1 MVKSKNKEIQEY
13 NMKNSKIIEKA
24 KTESRK
30 TLTEAEAKNLLKQY
44 GIPVVQEISVMSQ
57 SDLENAA
64 QSIGYP
70 VVLKGLG
77 SRLTHKTE
85 KGLVKL
91 NLKNKEEVHSA
102 SVFIKE
108 AAGDDLEGFLIQ
120 PMLEGKRE
128 FVAGLF
134 YDEQFGPVLMFG
146 LGGVFTEA
154 IGDVVFRLAPLNEK
168 EAGLMI
174 QELHAKK
181 LLGNFR
187 GEKAPDM
194 NTLVKVLTGLS
205 EIALT
210 IPEITEIDIN
220 PLLVNA
226 EGKVTAVDALIVLG
240 TRPEYQVKHFPV
252 DPMAIRSLFYPRTI
266 AFIGASAIVHK
277 WGQLMFSNVL
287 AGNFS
292 GEIYLVNPKG
302 GEIAGRKVY
311 KSVTEIQDKIDLA
324 VVTIPASGVLSL
336 IDELKQKAVKNVLL
350 ISSGFGETGTE
361 GKTLEAELVRK
372 AREAGILILGP
383 NTMGI
388 CNPHISLYCTGTH
401 VRPRAGDTTLVAQ
414 SGNLGTQLL
423 SFTEKEGIG
432 IRAFSGSGNE
442 AMITIED
449 YIEGF
454 EVDELTKTVVIYIE
468 SIKNGRRFYEGACQ
482 VSRKKPIIAL
492 KGGRTQAGAHA
503 ASSHTGAMAS
513 NIKVFEAACKQAGII
528 QVENPMDL
536 LDCSAAFS
544 SLPLPQGKRVGILT
558 LGGGWGVV
566 ASDLCMENGLVVQP
580 LSEQIINKINNWL
593 PPFWSHANPVDL
605 VAEMDT
611 KIHLAIV
618 EELLNWD
625 ECDAII
631 HMGIIGRSN
640 MIKSVLESSI
650 KVNKLSDPEYV
661 ENNLKLLKAFEQ
673 DLVDKTVKIMEKYNK
688 PIIGVYLLTDETSR
702 TVTEISG
709 CKYKGVVFPTPER
722 AVKALSKIYK
732 YSQWL
737 KDSAT

>member
-1 MVKSKNKEIQEY
+1 MKELE
-13 NMKNSKIIEKA
+13 IIKKA
-24 KTESRK
+24 TSEGR
-30 TLTEAEAKNLLKQY
+30 TALTEAEAKNLLKQY
-44 GIPVVQEISVMSQ
+44 GIPVVKEISVKTQ
-57 SDLENAA
+57 GKLENAA

-91 NLKNKEEVHSA
+91 NLKNKEDVHSA
-102 SVFIKE
+102 AIYIRD
-108 AAGDDLEGFLIQ
+108 AAGEDLEGFLIQ

-134 YDEQFGPVLMFG
+134 YDEQFGPAVMFG

-168 EAGLMI
+168 EARLMI

-181 LLGNFR
+181 LLGDFR

-194 NTLVKVLTGLS
+194 DALIKVLVGLS
-205 EIALT
+205 EIAIT
-210 IPEITEIDIN
+210 IPEIKEIDIN
-220 PLLVNA
+220 PLLVNP
-226 EGKVTAVDALIVLG
+226 EGKVAAVDALIVLG
-240 TRPEYQVKHFPV
+240 KRAEYQVTHLPV
-252 DPMAIRSLFYPRTI
+252 DPKDIGNLFYPKAI
-266 AFIGASAIVHK
+266 AFIGASAEISK
-277 WGQLMFSNVL
+277 WGHLMYSNVL
-287 AGNFS
+287 AGNFP
-292 GEIYLVNPKG
+292 GKVYLVNPKG
-302 GEIAGRKVY
+302 GEIAGRKVF
-311 KSVTEIQDKIDLA
+311 KSITEISDPIDLA
-324 VVTIPASGVLSL
+324 VVTIPAARVLPL
-336 IDELKQKAVKNVLL
+336 IDELKQKTIKNVLL
-350 ISSGFGETGTE
+350 ISSGFGETGAE
-361 GKTLEAELVRK
+361 GKALEDQLVRK

-401 VRPRAGDTTLVAQ
+401 VRPNAGETTLVAQ

-423 SFTEKEGIG
+423 AFAEKEGIG

-454 EVDELTKTVVIYIE
+454 EVDEMTKTVVMYIE
-468 SIKNGRRFYEGACQ
+468 SIKNGRRFFEAARRVG
-482 VSRKKPIIAL
+482 RKKPIIAL

-513 NIKVFEAACKQAGII
+513 NIKIFDAACKQAGII
-528 QVENPMDL
+528 QVEHPMDL
-536 LDCSAAFS
+536 LDLSAAFS
-544 SLPLPQGKRVGILT
+544 SLPLPKGKRIALLT

-605 VAEMDT
+605 VAEMNT
-611 KIHLAIV
+611 EIHMAIV
-618 EELLNWD
+618 DELLQWD
-625 ECDAII
+625 ECDAVI
-631 HMGIIGRSN
+631 HMGIIGRKT
-640 MIKSVLESSI
+640 MIQSVLESTIAVDKAYDQKFVDDS
-650 KVNKLSDPEYV
+650 
-661 ENNLKLLKAFEQ
+661 LKLLKVYEHE
-673 DLVDKTVKIMEKYNK
+673 LVDKTVQIMEKYNK
-688 PIIGVYLLTDETSR
+688 PVIGVYLLADETSR
-702 TVTEISG
+702 IVTEIDG
-709 CKYKGVVFPTPER
+709 RKYKGVIFPTPER
-722 AVKALSKIYK
+722 AVKALSKMYN

-737 KDSAT
+737 KDSTI

>member
-1 MVKSKNKEIQEY
+1 
-13 NMKNSKIIEKA
+13 MKKLDTIEKA
-24 KTESRK
+24 KTEGRT

-44 GIPVVQEISVMSQ
+44 GIPVVKEIVVKTQ
-57 SDLENAA
+57 NELEKAA

-91 NLKNKEEVHSA
+91 NLKNKEDVHSA
-102 SVFIKE
+102 AIYIQD

-134 YDEQFGPVLMFG
+134 YDEQFGPAVMFG

-168 EAGLMI
+168 EARLMI
-174 QELHAKK
+174 HELHAKK
-181 LLGNFR
+181 LLGDFR

-194 NTLVKVLTGLS
+194 DALVKVLIGLCK
-205 EIALT
+205 IAMT
-210 IPEITEIDIN
+210 IPEIKEIDIN
-220 PLLVNA
+220 PLLVSA
-226 EGKVTAVDALIVLG
+226 DGKVTAVDALVVLG
-240 TRPEYQVKHFPV
+240 EQARQKAKHLPV
-252 DPMAIRSLFYPRTI
+252 DPRAIRDLFYPKAI
-266 AFIGASAIVHK
+266 AFIGASAEISK
-277 WGQLMFSNVL
+277 WGHLMYSNVL

-292 GEIYLVNPKG
+292 GDVYLVNPKG

-311 KSVTEIQDKIDLA
+311 KSVTEIPGPIDLA
-324 VVTIPASGVLSL
+324 VVTVPASRVIPL
-336 IDELKQKAVKNVLL
+336 IDELTQKAIKNVLL
-350 ISSGFGETGTE
+350 ISSGFGETGAE
-361 GKTLEAELVRK
+361 GKALEEELVRK
-372 AREAGILILGP
+372 AREAGILFLGP

-401 VRPRAGDTTLVAQ
+401 VRPKAGDTVLVAQ

-423 SFTEKEGIG
+423 AFADKEGIG

-449 YIEGF
+449 YMECF
-454 EVDELTKTVVIYIE
+454 EVDDLTKTVVMYIE
-468 SIKNGRRFYEGACQ
+468 SIKNGRRFFEAARRVG
-482 VSRKKPIIAL
+482 RIKPVIAL

-513 NIKVFEAACKQAGII
+513 DIKVFNAACKQAGVI
-528 QVENPMDL
+528 QVESPMDL
-536 LDCSAAFS
+536 LDLSAAFS
-544 SLPLPQGKRVGILT
+544 SLPLPNGKRIALLT

-566 ASDLCMENGLVVQP
+566 ASDLCIENGLVVQP
-580 LSEQIINKINNWL
+580 LSEQIINKINDWL

-611 KIHLAIV
+611 KIHLAIA
-618 EELLNWD
+618 EELLKWD

-631 HMGIIGRSN
+631 HMGIIGRRI
-640 MIKSVLESSI
+640 MIKSVLESTI
-650 KVNKLSDPEYV
+650 AVDKAYNQKLVDD
-661 ENNLKLLKAFEQ
+661 NLKLLKTFE
-673 DLVDKTVKIMEKYNK
+673 DELVNKTVELMEKYKK
-688 PIIGVYLLTDETSR
+688 PVVGVYLITDETSR
-702 TVTEISG
+702 TVMEIDG
-709 CKYKGVVFPTPER
+709 HKYKGVIFPTPER
-722 AVKALSKIYK
+722 AVKALAKMYN

-737 KDSAT
+737 KDSAI

>member
-1 MVKSKNKEIQEY
+1 
-13 NMKNSKIIEKA
+13 MKKLEIIEKA
-24 KTESRK
+24 KTEGRS
-30 TLTEAEAKNLLKQY
+30 TLTEAEAKDLLKQY
-44 GIPVVQEISVMSQ
+44 GIPVVKEIIVQ
-57 SDLENAA
+57 TKNDLENAA

-91 NLKNKEEVHSA
+91 NLKNKEDLHSA
-102 SVFIKE
+102 ASYIKD
-108 AAGDDLEGFLIQ
+108 AAGNDLEGFLIQ

-134 YDEQFGPVLMFG
+134 FDEQFGPAVMFG

-154 IGDVVFRLAPLNEK
+154 IGDVVFRLAPINEK
-168 EAGLMI
+168 EARLMI
-174 QELHAKK
+174 QELRAKK

-194 NTLVKVLTGLS
+194 DALAKVLVGLS
-205 EIALT
+205 EIAMT
-210 IPEITEIDIN
+210 IPEIKEIDIN

-226 EGKVTAVDALIVLG
+226 EGKVTAVDALVVLG
-240 TRPEYQVKHFPV
+240 KRAEYQVTHLPINPKY
-252 DPMAIRSLFYPRTI
+252 IGNLFYPRSI
-266 AFIGASAIVHK
+266 AFIGVSSEVSK
-277 WGQLMFSNVL
+277 WGHLMYSNVL
-287 AGNFS
+287 AGNFA
-292 GEIYLVNPKG
+292 GEVYLVNPKG
-302 GEIAGRKVY
+302 GEIAGRKVF
-311 KSVTEIQDKIDLA
+311 KSVKEISGPIDLA
-324 VVTIPASGVLSL
+324 VVTIPASLVLPL
-336 IDELKQKAVKNVLL
+336 IDELKQKAIKNVLL
-350 ISSGFGETGTE
+350 ISSGFGETGAE
-361 GKTLEAELVRK
+361 GKVMETELVRK

-401 VRPRAGDTTLVAQ
+401 VRPKAGDTVLVAQ

-423 SFTEKEGIG
+423 AFAEKEGIG

-449 YIEGF
+449 YMEGF
-454 EVDELTKTVVIYIE
+454 EVDEATKTVVMYIE
-468 SIKNGRRFYEGACQ
+468 SIKNGRRFFESARRVG
-482 VSRKKPIIAL
+482 RKKPVITL

-513 NIKVFEAACKQAGII
+513 NIKVFDAACKQAGVI
-528 QVENPMDL
+528 QVESPMDL
-536 LDCSAAFS
+536 LDLSASFS
-544 SLPLPQGKRVGILT
+544 SLPLPKGKRIALLT

-605 VAEMDT
+605 VAEMNTD
-611 KIHLAIV
+611 IHMAIV
-618 EELLNWD
+618 NELLQWD
-625 ECDAII
+625 ECDAVIY
-631 HMGIIGRSN
+631 MGIIGRKS
-640 MIKSVLESSI
+640 MIQSVLESTMTVD
-650 KVNKLSDPEYV
+650 KTYNQKYV
-661 ENNLKLLKAFEQ
+661 DDTLELLRGYEQ
-673 DLVDKTVKIMEKYNK
+673 DLINKTVQIMEKYNK

-702 TVTEISG
+702 TVTEIEG
-709 CKYKGVVFPTPER
+709 HKYKGVVFPTPER
-722 AVKALSKIYK
+722 AVKALAKMYN

-737 KDSAT
+737 KDSAI